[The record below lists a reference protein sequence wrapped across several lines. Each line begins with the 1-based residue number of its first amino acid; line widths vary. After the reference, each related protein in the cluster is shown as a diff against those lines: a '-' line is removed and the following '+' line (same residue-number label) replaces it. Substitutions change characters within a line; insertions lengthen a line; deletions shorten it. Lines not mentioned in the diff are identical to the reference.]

1 MKNTDS
7 VSMAPTGF
15 TERPQQPE
23 NKGFREASYA
33 AHAAN
38 MRKVMYSA
46 TGIIFSFTLF
56 LMVDGYFKAIA
67 SWLGMDVGR
76 MDESSL
82 TITLLCFQVP
92 FLLGFV
98 VSGIVLCRA
107 MTEAKGITSVVQSK
121 SNN

>member
-1 MKNTDS
+1 
-7 VSMAPTGF
+7 
-15 TERPQQPE
+15 
-23 NKGFREASYA
+23 
-33 AHAAN
+33 